1 MRGRRGYLDRAV
13 ALCREAGF
21 RSILLRGD
29 GDFSQ
34 TAELDRWDTDRI
46 DFLFGMDAMPNL
58 VERAGELPESAWR
71 SWSGRRGTR

>member
-1 MRGRRGYLDRAV
+1 MRATPYLDKSV

-34 TAELDRWDTDRI
+34 TEQLDRWDTDRI
-46 DFLFGMDAMPNL
+46 DFLFGLDAMANL
-58 VERAGELPESAWR
+58 VERAGGWR
-71 SWSGRRGTR
+71 SRRGGSFSGRRGTR